1 MNPAAAGGLP
11 SEGFMKIVVPKETR
25 AGERRV
31 ALVPESCKK
40 LIGKGAT
47 VAIES
52 GAGMA
57 SFFSDDAYRAVGT
70 GVEVDLDT
78 MLGGGEFIVKVQ
90 APTAAEIA
98 RLREGALLLASF
110 QPTKALESV
119 REMAARRITAFSTD
133 CIPRITRAQSMDTL
147 SAMSNIAGYK
157 AVLIAANE
165 LAKYFP
171 MLMTAAGTIFA
182 ARVFVIGAGVAGL
195 QAMATAKRLGGNV
208 TATDTRKAV
217 AEQVQSLGGK
227 FVGVE
232 SAEDAQTASGYAKE
246 LSQDFYRRQGELIAQ
261 QCAANDVVITTALIG
276 GVKAP
281 KLITAEMVRAMQPG
295 SVIVDLAAEAGGNC
309 ELTRPGETVVEN
321 GVKIVGPLNLPSDM
335 PKDGS
340 TLFSRNL
347 ATFILAFWKDNA
359 FNLDLEDEIIK
370 GALITHAGE
379 VVHPPTKAA
388 LQGTGS

>member
-1 MNPAAAGGLP
+1 
-11 SEGFMKIVVPKETR
+11 MKIVVPKETR
-25 AGERRV
+25 PGERRV

-47 VAIES
+47 VAVQS
-52 GAGMA
+52 GAGSA
-57 SFFSDDAYRAVGT
+57 SFFSDDAFHAVGV
-70 GVEVDLDT
+70 GVEADGDAMVASGDL
-78 MLGGGEFIVKVQ
+78 VAKVQ
-90 APTAAEIA
+90 APTTAEIS
-98 RLREGALLLASF
+98 RFREGAMLLASF
-110 QPTKALESV
+110 QPTKTLESV
-119 REMAARRITAFSTD
+119 RELAARRITAFSTD

-182 ARVFVIGAGVAGL
+182 AKVFVIGAGVAGL
-195 QAMATAKRLGGNV
+195 QAMATAKRLGATV
-208 TATDTRKAV
+208 TATDTRKTV
-217 AEQVQSLGGK
+217 AEQVQSLGGR

-246 LSQDFYRRQGELIAQ
+246 LSQDFYKKQAELIAQ

-281 KLITAEMVRAMQPG
+281 KLITAEMVRGMQPG

-321 GVKIVGPLNLPSDM
+321 GVRIVGPLNLPSEM
-335 PKDGS
+335 PKDSS

-359 FNLDLEDEIIK
+359 FNLDLGDEIIK
-370 GALITHAGE
+370 GAVITHNGE
-379 VVHPPTKAA
+379 VVHAPAKAA
-388 LQGTGS
+388 LQAGGA